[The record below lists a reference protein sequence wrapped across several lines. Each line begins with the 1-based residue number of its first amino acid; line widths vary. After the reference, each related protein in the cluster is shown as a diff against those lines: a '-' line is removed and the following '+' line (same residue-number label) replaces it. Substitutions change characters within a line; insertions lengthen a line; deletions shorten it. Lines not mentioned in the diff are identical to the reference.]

1 MWGGAFMSSTKLGFW
16 QWLIM
21 RKLLR
26 GCSHASLEVIG
37 FDGLKFGPQ
46 NGVVTHVSQN
56 WVRSFCSSNTLYF
69 SGAAKEMQ
77 LVLLLN
83 PALQHVRIQFRGRRG
98 TCNSLW
104 SNFGASAALGARY
117 GQIYFSELRSKMP
130 VKMLSKF
137 RTRARAIV
145 CCAIPGAS
153 WYPGVTRKILQGSLW
168 IERPF
173 ALYAFKSSY
182 SCDIRVRQEPCY
194 QVEGFDRYKSG

>member
-1 MWGGAFMSSTKLGFW
+1 MWGGAFLSSTKLGFW

-104 SNFGASAALGARY
+104 SNFGASAALGAR
-117 GQIYFSELRSKMP
+117 
-130 VKMLSKF
+130 
-137 RTRARAIV
+137 AIV

-194 QVEGFDRYKSG
+194 QVEGFDG